1 MSDFVVLRSPS
12 QVFFGRGMAEAVGH
26 LAAPFGQRALI
37 VTDPALAATRGFG
50 RILTSLT
57 AAGLVT
63 KVFDAAA
70 PDVPAATVAD
80 ALAAARAARPD
91 VVVALGGG
99 SSIDLAKV
107 TALQLSHP
115 GPLGAYYGEQQV
127 PGPVTPLIALP
138 TTAGTGS
145 EATPV
150 SVVNDADLGMK
161 VGVSSPYLIPR
172 IAVCDPLLTV
182 DCPPSVTAHAGIDAL
197 VHAVE
202 SHMAAAHLVTEG
214 PETVRLPLE
223 RVAIGK
229 NPFSDLLALEAIR
242 RIGAHLETAVRDG
255 DDLEA
260 RENMLYGSMLAGI
273 AFGNSGVAA
282 AHALQFAIGAATHTP
297 HGLGTGLMLPYVM
310 AYNRPAREESLTSI
324 ARALGGTTP
333 EHAVTHLQELG
344 RRIGLPGSL
353 AELGLTAADLP
364 ELAERA
370 AGVHRLVTNNP
381 RKLDAAACHTILTAA
396 LAGDL
401 SALRAAP
408 AA

>member
-12 QVFFGRGMAEAVGH
+12 QVFFGRGMAEAVGR
-26 LAAPFGQRALI
+26 LAAPFGQRAFI
-37 VTDPALAATRGFG
+37 VTDPAIAATPGFG
-50 RILTSLT
+50 RILKSLT
-57 AAGLVT
+57 AAGLVAQ
-63 KVFDAAA
+63 VFDAAA
-70 PDVPAATVAD
+70 PDVPTGTVAD
-80 ALAAARAARPD
+80 ALAAVTAARPD
-91 VVVALGGG
+91 VVVAVGGG

-107 TALQLSHP
+107 TALLMSHP
-115 GPLGAYYGEQQV
+115 GPLGAYHGEQQV

-150 SVVNDADLGMK
+150 SVVSDADLGMK

-172 IAVCDPLLTV
+172 IAICDPLLTV
-182 DCPPSVTAHAGIDAL
+182 ACPPAVTAHAGIDAL

-202 SHMAAAHLVTEG
+202 SHMAAAHLVAEG

-229 NPFSDLLALEAIR
+229 NPLSDLLALEAIR

-255 DDLEA
+255 ENLEA
-260 RENMLYGSMLAGI
+260 RENMLYGSMLAGL

-282 AHALQFAIGAATHTP
+282 AHALQFAIGAATNTP

-310 AYNRPAREESLTSI
+310 AFNRPVREESLTSI

-333 EHAVTHLQELG
+333 DHAVTRLQELG
-344 RRIGLPGSL
+344 RRIGLPGTL

-364 ELAERA
+364 RLAERA
-370 AGVHRLVTNNP
+370 AGVRRLAANNP

-396 LAGDL
+396 LTGDL
-401 SALRAAP
+401 SALRP
-408 AA
+408 AAAS